1 MMKKQSL
8 KISLIMSPL
17 MIACS
22 VLVFQAPLAKADS
35 DGRPCSN
42 GILRGD
48 YGFAIEG
55 QILAGPRAGPIRGV
69 AMTHFDGQGNL
80 TQVDHVVVGGVPQ
93 AVEWKRETGT
103 YTVNP
108 DCSGKA
114 QFTAD
119 DGGPTTN
126 LFFVVVR
133 NGQEIRTVVSEGIAA
148 SSVGIKID

>member
-8 KISLIMSPL
+8 RISLIMSPL

-22 VLVFQAPLAKADS
+22 VLVSQAPLAKADS
-35 DGRPCSN
+35 ENRPCSN

-55 QILAGPRAGPIRGV
+55 QILAGPRAGPVRGV

-80 TQVDHVVVGGVPQ
+80 SQVDHVVVNGVPQ
-93 AVEWKRETGT
+93 AAEWKPETGT

-108 DCSGKA
+108 DCTGKA
-114 QFTAD
+114 QFSGP
-119 DGGPTTN
+119 DGGPAVN